1 MKIFARQLSSSR
13 IDAVYLQEQPA
24 RVGVTL
30 RCRPRGWRW
39 CSFGRAAA
47 ADGAGAAKGW
57 RAEGVRA
64 VPVAE
69 AVRVYDHHPLGQ
81 GDEGEARAEE
91 QLVDQLD
98 AGGLARPGAQRVRAP
113 PQGVGEGAV
122 AHPASSRNS
131 SALLGL

>member
-24 RVGVTL
+24 GVGVSVSAARVAL
-30 RCRPRGWRW
+30 VLVGRG
-39 CSFGRAAA
+39 AA

-113 PQGVGEGAV
+113 PQGVGERAV